1 MENGNRV
8 GTTWC
13 PSGELSLPPEQSR
26 IYGCLLKGCKQS
38 CFKDSILLQTYML
51 SINIREPQKEVASKK
66 QSKSHRTG
74 PRDCPAI
81 YLKRRELTYV
91 LDHTALNRR
100 LKFKEDYVHER
111 HCCGSRREREWR
123 RIIVMD
129 GGLTC
134 AIEDKSERNVIDDY

>member
-1 MENGNRV
+1 M
-8 GTTWC
+8 
-13 PSGELSLPPEQSR
+13 
-26 IYGCLLKGCKQS
+26 
-38 CFKDSILLQTYML
+38 F
-51 SINIREPQKEVASKK
+51 SINIREPQKELASKK
-66 QSKSHRTG
+66 NNPRATVTG

-81 YLKRRELTYV
+81 YLKRRVLTYV

-129 GGLTC
+129 GGLKC
-134 AIEDKSERNVIDDY
+134 AIEDKSERNVVDDY